1 MKTNGKLP
9 RDTRAKF
16 LRIES
21 TMKIFVQSNVLFEF
35 TTDSNT
41 CMQIFLQFFYSVRNI
56 FILKL
61 CSTLLSFVN
70 PFDTVWK
77 VCSSDVAWITELIFL
92 FLYLPETYCSRDKF
106 YLLFFFITCF
116 INDLV
121 VNIYNLYEESTY
133 DNNFFM
139 MIWSRFR
146 NDYLIICT
154 FSILVKI

>member
-41 CMQIFLQFFYSVRNI
+41 CMQFFLQFFYSVRNI

-106 YLLFFFITCF
+106 YLLFFFLLLVLLTIWWLIYIIYMKKVPMIITF
-116 INDLV
+116 LWW
-121 VNIYNLYEESTY
+121 YEVG
-133 DNNFFM
+133 FA
-139 MIWSRFR
+139 MI
-146 NDYLIICT
+146 I
-154 FSILVKI
+154 